1 MIRETDFLIQ
11 SMFERE
17 SLDEM
22 TLDELQAL
30 AQQYPYS
37 SIVHFLHTSKLK
49 ETFDRHFPEAVSHT
63 ALYFNNP
70 HWLDY
75 QLSDENERGLIK
87 KFNMEENEDLSSI
100 SDPSTEL
107 KMPFASDSYQ
117 VADNNGEEE
126 ELDIDLHPYAHVE
139 KKNEAVYEDVEDE
152 IAIIRDST
160 HEPTTVDE
168 DNINLDELEEPSF
181 NTTFQ
186 ETESDIEANEESIY
200 TQKEEEIIAPV
211 SHHPEVSTS
220 NPAPETID
228 KTAEGQLLEFDPY
241 HTVDYFASQG
251 IKFNDIEDKD
261 ELGLRVKSFTAW
273 LKTMKKLQPTALN
286 ASENNT
292 TGVENTEEPFPK
304 AELIVTEAMAEVYL
318 KQGMA
323 EKAIDIYTKLS
334 LQNPSNS
341 HIFANRILDIKQNR
355 L

>member
-87 KFNMEENEDLSSI
+87 KFNIEENEDVSSI
-100 SDPSTEL
+100 SDPLSED
-107 KMPFASDSYQ
+107 KMTFASDSYQ
-117 VADNNGEEE
+117 VVENNGEEE

-139 KKNEAVYEDVEDE
+139 KKNEAGYEDIEDE
-152 IAIIRDST
+152 IEIIDDSIP
-160 HEPTTVDE
+160 EPIAVDE
-168 DNINLDELEEPSF
+168 DNLDLDEIEDPTF

-186 ETESDIEANEESIY
+186 EAESDIESNEESIY
-200 TQKEEEIIAPV
+200 TEEEEIIAPV
-211 SHHPEVSTS
+211 NHHPEVSSS
-220 NPAPETID
+220 NPVPETID

-251 IKFNDIEDKD
+251 IKINDVEDKD
-261 ELGLRVKSFTAW
+261 ELGIKVKSFTAW
-273 LKTMKKLQPTALN
+273 LKTMKKLQPIALN
-286 ASENNT
+286 TSENNAAE
-292 TGVENTEEPFPK
+292 VENTEEPFPK

-341 HIFANRILDIKQNR
+341 HIFANRILAIKQNR

>member
-49 ETFDRHFPEAVSHT
+49 DTFDRHFPEAVSHT

-87 KFNMEENEDLSSI
+87 KFNMEENEEVFSI
-100 SDPSTEL
+100 SDPLSED

-117 VADNNGEEE
+117 VAVNNGEEQ

-139 KKNEAVYEDVEDE
+139 KTNEAGYEDIEDE
-152 IAIIRDST
+152 IEIIEDSI
-160 HEPTTVDE
+160 HEPIAVDE
-168 DNINLDELEEPSF
+168 RNLDLDEIEEPTF

-186 ETESDIEANEESIY
+186 ETESDIEANEESIF
-200 TQKEEEIIAPV
+200 TEKEEEIIAPA
-211 SHHPEVSTS
+211 SHHPEVSAS

-251 IKFNDIEDKD
+251 IKFNDKEDD
-261 ELGLRVKSFTAW
+261 ELGLKVKSFTAW
-273 LKTMKKLQPTALN
+273 LKTMKKLQPSALN
-286 ASENNT
+286 TSENNA
-292 TGVENTEEPFPK
+292 TGGENTEEPFPK
-304 AELIVTEAMAEVYL
+304 AELIVTEAMAEVYV

-341 HIFANRILDIKQNR
+341 HIFANRILAIKQNR

>member
-1 MIRETDFLIQ
+1 
-11 SMFERE
+11 
-17 SLDEM
+17 M

-49 ETFDRHFPEAVSHT
+49 ETLDRHFPEAVSHT

-75 QLSDENERGLIK
+75 QLSDENERGMIK
-87 KFNMEENEDLSSI
+87 KFSMEEIEEISSI
-100 SDPSTEL
+100 SDPLAEDQGPFNPNSYPITE
-107 KMPFASDSYQ
+107 
-117 VADNNGEEE
+117 NNNSED
-126 ELDIDLHPYAHVE
+126 ELDIDFQPYAYVE
-139 KKNEAVYEDVEDE
+139 KTSEVYADIEDE
-152 IAIIRDST
+152 IVTIEDSII
-160 HEPTTVDE
+160 EPTISDD
-168 DNINLDELEEPSF
+168 DNSGLEHIEEP
-181 NTTFQ
+181 TFSSTYTG
-186 ETESDIEANEESIY
+186 TESDIEANEESILAE
-200 TQKEEEIIAPV
+200 KEENIIPPV
-211 SHHPEVSTS
+211 TNLPEASTTNS
-220 NPAPETID
+220 THSSLEKSSED
-228 KTAEGQLLEFDPY
+228 QLIEFDPY

-251 IKFNDIEDKD
+251 IKLVDKEEKD
-261 ELGLRVKSFTAW
+261 ELGLKVKSFTAW

-286 ASENNT
+286 ASENNIS
-292 TGVENTEEPFPK
+292 GGENTEEPFQK

-341 HIFANRILDIKQNR
+341 HIFADRILAIKQNR

>member
-87 KFNMEENEDLSSI
+87 KFNMEENEEVSSI
-100 SDPSTEL
+100 SDPLSEDNI
-107 KMPFASDSYQ
+107 PFASDSYH
-117 VADNNGEEE
+117 NNGEEE
-126 ELDIDLHPYAHVE
+126 DLDIDLHPYAHLE
-139 KKNEAVYEDVEDE
+139 KKNEVGYEDIEDE
-152 IAIIRDST
+152 IEIIEDSI
-160 HEPTTVDE
+160 HEPIAVDE
-168 DNINLDELEEPSF
+168 DNLDLDEIEEPTF

-186 ETESDIEANEESIY
+186 EAESDIEANEESIF
-200 TQKEEEIIAPV
+200 TEKEEEIIAPI
-211 SHHPEVSTS
+211 SHFPEASTS
-220 NPAPETID
+220 NPAHEAID

-251 IKFNDIEDKD
+251 IKFNDKEDDD
-261 ELGLRVKSFTAW
+261 ELGLKVKSFTAW
-273 LKTMKKLQPTALN
+273 LKTMKKLQPSALN
-286 ASENNT
+286 TSENNAT
-292 TGVENTEEPFPK
+292 VGENTEEPFPK

-341 HIFANRILDIKQNR
+341 HIFANRILAIKQNR

>member
-1 MIRETDFLIQ
+1 
-11 SMFERE
+11 MFERE

-75 QLSDENERGLIK
+75 QLSGENERGLIK
-87 KFNMEENEDLSSI
+87 KFNIEENEEVTSI
-100 SDPSTEL
+100 SDPLLEDNIV
-107 KMPFASDSYQ
+107 FASDSYH
-117 VADNNGEEE
+117 NSEED

-139 KKNEAVYEDVEDE
+139 KTNEAAYEDIEDE
-152 IAIIRDST
+152 IETIDDSIN
-160 HEPTTVDE
+160 EPSTGDE
-168 DNINLDELEEPSF
+168 QYIDLDKLEEPKF
-181 NTTFQ
+181 IATFQ
-186 ETESDIEANEESIY
+186 EAESDIKANEESIF
-200 TQKEEEIIAPV
+200 TEKEIIASV
-211 SHHPEVSTS
+211 NSFPEVETS
-220 NPAPETID
+220 NPSQESFD
-228 KTAEGQLLEFDPY
+228 KKTEGQLLEFDPY

-251 IKFNDIEDKD
+251 IKFNDKEDKD
-261 ELGLRVKSFTAW
+261 ELGLKVKSFTAW
-273 LKTMKKLQPTALN
+273 LKTMKKLQPTSLN
-286 ASENNT
+286 TSENNT
-292 TGVENTEEPFPK
+292 NEVENTEEPFQK

-341 HIFANRILDIKQNR
+341 HIFANRILAIKQNR

>member
-1 MIRETDFLIQ
+1 MIRETDFIVQ

-17 SLDEM
+17 NLDEM

-75 QLSDENERGLIK
+75 QLSDENERGIIK
-87 KFNMEENEDLSSI
+87 KFNIEENEEASSI
-100 SDPSTEL
+100 SDPLAEDQKPFKPNSYPITE
-107 KMPFASDSYQ
+107 
-117 VADNNGEEE
+117 NNSSED
-126 ELDIDLHPYAHVE
+126 ELDIDLEPYAHVE
-139 KKNEAVYEDVEDE
+139 RKTEVNADIEDE
-152 IAIIRDST
+152 IERIEDSII
-160 HEPTTVDE
+160 EPTLVDD
-168 DNINLDELEEPSF
+168 DNIGLDEIEEPIFTS
-181 NTTFQ
+181 TFP
-186 ETESDIEANEESIY
+186 ETEADIEANEESIF
-200 TQKEEEIIAPV
+200 TQKEDEIIPPITNLADA
-211 SHHPEVSTS
+211 SSS
-220 NPAPETID
+220 NQSQEPLD
-228 KTAEGQLLEFDPY
+228 KTPEGQLIGFDPY

-251 IKFNDIEDKD
+251 IKLVDKEDKD
-261 ELGLRVKSFTAW
+261 DLGLKVKSFTAW
-273 LKTMKKLQPTALN
+273 LKTMKKLQPTTLN
-286 ASENNT
+286 PSENNISKT
-292 TGVENTEEPFPK
+292 ESTEEPFQK

-341 HIFANRILDIKQNR
+341 HIFANRILAIKQNR

>member
-1 MIRETDFLIQ
+1 MRETDFLIQ

-87 KFNMEENEDLSSI
+87 KFNMEENEEVSSI
-100 SDPSTEL
+100 SDPLSED
-107 KMPFASDSYQ
+107 KKPFASDSYQ
-117 VADNNGEEE
+117 VDDNNGEED

-139 KKNEAVYEDVEDE
+139 KTDGSRYEDIEDE
-152 IAIIRDST
+152 IEIIEDSI
-160 HEPTTVDE
+160 HEPISVDE
-168 DNINLDELEEPSF
+168 DNLDLNEIEEPTF

-186 ETESDIEANEESIY
+186 ETESDIEANEESIF
-200 TQKEEEIIAPV
+200 TEKEEEIIAPV
-211 SHHPEVSTS
+211 SHLPEVSTS
-220 NPAPETID
+220 NPAHEAID
-228 KTAEGQLLEFDPY
+228 NTAEGQLIEFEPY

-251 IKFNDIEDKD
+251 IKFNDKEDKD
-261 ELGLRVKSFTAW
+261 ELGLKVKSFTAW

-286 ASENNT
+286 TSENDA
-292 TGVENTEEPFPK
+292 TGVENTEEPFPR

-341 HIFANRILDIKQNR
+341 HIFANRILAIKQNR

>member
-49 ETFDRHFPEAVSHT
+49 ETFDRHFPEALSHT

-87 KFNMEENEDLSSI
+87 KFNMEEDEEVSSI
-100 SDPSTEL
+100 SDPLSEE
-107 KMPFASDSYQ
+107 KIPFTSDSYH
-117 VADNNGEEE
+117 NNSEED

-139 KKNEAVYEDVEDE
+139 KTNEAGYEDIEDE
-152 IAIIRDST
+152 IEIIEDST
-160 HEPTTVDE
+160 HEPISVDE
-168 DNINLDELEEPSF
+168 DNLDLNEIEEPTF

-186 ETESDIEANEESIY
+186 ETKSDIEANEESIF
-200 TQKEEEIIAPV
+200 TEEEEILAPV
-211 SHHPEVSTS
+211 SHLPEASTS
-220 NPAPETID
+220 NPVPETID

-251 IKFNDIEDKD
+251 IKFNDKEDKD
-261 ELGLRVKSFTAW
+261 ELGLKVKSFTAW
-273 LKTMKKLQPTALN
+273 LKTMKKLQPIALN
-286 ASENNT
+286 TSENNDS
-292 TGVENTEEPFPK
+292 GEENTEEPFPK

-341 HIFANRILDIKQNR
+341 HIFANRILAIKQNR

>member
-1 MIRETDFLIQ
+1 MIRETDFLVQ

-17 SLDEM
+17 NLDEM

-75 QLSDENERGLIK
+75 QLSDENERGMIK
-87 KFNMEENEDLSSI
+87 KFSMEENEEVSSI
-100 SDPSTEL
+100 SDPLAEDQKPFNLNSYPVTE
-107 KMPFASDSYQ
+107 SY
-117 VADNNGEEE
+117 GSEEV
-126 ELDIDLHPYAHVE
+126 DIDLGPYTHVE
-139 KKNEAVYEDVEDE
+139 KTTEVYGDIEDE
-152 IAIIRDST
+152 IETIEDSIV
-160 HEPTTVDE
+160 ESNVDDD
-168 DNINLDELEEPSF
+168 DNSGLGDIEEPAFSS
-181 NTTFQ
+181 TYT
-186 ETESDIEANEESIY
+186 ETEADIEENEESIF
-200 TQKEEEIIAPV
+200 TQKEEDIIP
-211 SHHPEVSTS
+211 SLTDLTETSTL
-220 NPAPETID
+220 NPSQESLD
-228 KTAEGQLLEFDPY
+228 KTSEGQSIEFDPY

-251 IKFNDIEDKD
+251 IKLVEKEDTD
-261 ELGLRVKSFTAW
+261 DLGLKVKSFTAW
-273 LKTMKKLQPTALN
+273 LKTMKKLQPIALN
-286 ASENNT
+286 ASENSISGT
-292 TGVENTEEPFPK
+292 ESTEEPFQK

-323 EKAIDIYTKLS
+323 EKAIDVYTKLS

-341 HIFANRILDIKQNR
+341 HIFANRILAIKQNR